1 MPNFLLNKFRRV
13 RINAGLIKDALLFSF
28 IIFLCAIILCIPQ
41 ASAAGVKLGLRFC
54 TNTLVPALFPFMM
67 LSSLVVKIGMSEK
80 IGKVLAP
87 VVKVL
92 FRLPPI
98 TAATILLSFVGG
110 YPSGAIGVNELYRQ
124 GKISRAQAEQML
136 LFTVCAGPAF
146 ILNAVCSGF
155 ANNAIIGPIMLAS
168 HIISALIL
176 GIVAGFLYS
185 PSKLIGSAPDIRRQ
199 NFSYAM
205 VGACLDA
212 AHATFN
218 MCSFVILFSA
228 LLSILNQSHIFSSIF
243 KILDFFGVPPAIIN
257 IMLPA
262 ALEVTNG
269 CSAILKNRAPTELL
283 AFALS
288 WAGVC
293 VHFQIFSIAE
303 SINFSK
309 LKFIFFR
316 ATHGLLAV
324 VISHFLFSAFS
335 ARSAFATITR
345 ISSSSV
351 AEGYVSKGSVALI
364 ALCVIFLL
372 TANPRTTRGVRFE
385 KPKKRRLNHVFK
397 K

>member
-1 MPNFLLNKFRRV
+1 MPNFLLNKFFRV

-28 IIFLCAIILCIPQ
+28 IIFLCAVILCMPQ
-41 ASAAGVKLGLRFC
+41 ASAAGVKLGLRSC
-54 TNTLVPALFPFMM
+54 TNTLVPALFPFMV

-80 IGKVLAP
+80 IGKILSPA
-87 VVKVL
+87 VKIL
-92 FRLPPI
+92 FGLPAC
-98 TAATILLSFVGG
+98 TAATILLSLVGG
-110 YPSGAIGVNELYRQ
+110 YPAGAIGVNELYRQ
-124 GKISRAQAEQML
+124 GKISCSQAEQML
-136 LFTVCAGPAF
+136 LFAVCSGPAF
-146 ILNAVCSGF
+146 ILSAVCSGF
-155 ANNAIIGPIMLAS
+155 ANNTGIGPIMLAS

-176 GIVAGFLYS
+176 GIVTGFLYS
-185 PSKLIGSAPDIRRQ
+185 PSKTLADTADTHHQGFFYS
-199 NFSYAM
+199 M

-257 IMLPA
+257 IMLPTA
-262 ALEVTNG
+262 FEVTNG

-316 ATHGLLAV
+316 ATHGILAA
-324 VISHFLFSAFS
+324 VISHFLFYIFS
-335 ARSAFATITR
+335 ARSVFATITR
-345 ISSSSV
+345 IYSSSV
-351 AEGYVSKGSVALI
+351 AEGYVSKGSIALI
-364 ALCVIFLL
+364 TLCVIFLI
-372 TANPRTTRGVRFE
+372 TVNPRTTRGDHFE
-385 KPKKRRLNHVFK
+385 KQKKRRLNRVFK

>member
-1 MPNFLLNKFRRV
+1 MPNFLLNKFHRV
-13 RINAGLIKDALLFSF
+13 RINASLIRDILLFSF
-28 IIFLCAIILCIPQ
+28 IIFLCIIILCIPQ

-54 TNTLVPALFPFMM
+54 TNTLVPALFPFMV
-67 LSSLVVKIGMSEK
+67 LSSLIVKTGMSEK

-87 VVKVL
+87 VVKIL
-92 FRLPPI
+92 FRLPAC

-110 YPSGAIGVNELYRQ
+110 YPTGAIGVNELYRQ
-124 GKISRAQAEQML
+124 GKISRSQAEQIL
-136 LFTVCAGPAF
+136 LFAVCAGPAF
-146 ILNAVCSGF
+146 ILSAVCSGF
-155 ANNAIIGPIMLAS
+155 ANNAVVGPIMLAS

-185 PSKLIGSAPDIRRQ
+185 SSKSLGSVPDIRRQ
-199 NFSYAM
+199 SFSYAI

-212 AHATFN
+212 SHAIFN

-228 LLSILNQSHIFSSIF
+228 LLSIINQSNIFNSIF
-243 KILDFFGVPPAIIN
+243 KLLDFFGVPPAIIN
-257 IMLPA
+257 IMLPTV
-262 ALEVTNG
+262 LEVTNG

-316 ATHGLLAV
+316 ATHGILAA
-324 VISHFLFSAFS
+324 VISHFLFYIFS
-335 ARSAFATITR
+335 ARSVFPTITR
-345 ISSSSV
+345 IYSSSI
-351 AEGYVSKGSVALI
+351 AEGFVSKGSIALI
-364 ALCVIFLL
+364 ALCVIFLI

-385 KPKKRRLNHVFK
+385 KPKKRRLNQIFK